1 MLIAKYKGSNPTFLV
16 YFLCTSL
23 ISNKVF
29 FFKCSI
35 ATQKLELKLKLA
47 IFQQLWLDA
56 LWPKVLR
63 LGDQSKQERFTALA

>member
-1 MLIAKYKGSNPTFLV
+1 MLIAKHKGSNPTFFV

-23 ISNKVF
+23 IPNKV

-35 ATQKLELKLKLA
+35 ASQKLELKLKLA
-47 IFQQLWLDA
+47 IFQQLWLNA

-63 LGDQSKQERFTALA
+63 LGDQSKQERFIALA